1 MDRGE
6 GRAMFAA
13 VLLVIDGIL
22 NIIYGLAALG
32 QSKLLDHPT
41 HYLIGT
47 LNGWGWVSLILGIL
61 ELMAAGS
68 VIYGHK
74 FGRYFAIAVASLV
87 AIEALLDLPAE
98 PLWSVAVFGLSL
110 WIIQGLTMYSDS
122 KTKPDDVPLGVDEGV
137 APGPPTYR

>member
-1 MDRGE
+1 MQRGE

-13 VLLVIDGIL
+13 VLLGIDGVL

-32 QSKLLDHPT
+32 DSKLLDHPT

-61 ELMAAGS
+61 ELVAAGS

-74 FGRYFAIAVASLV
+74 FGRYFGIAVGSLV

-98 PLWSVAVFGLSL
+98 PLWSIAVFGLSL
-110 WIIQGLTMYSDS
+110 WIIQGLAVYSDVAQRRHD
-122 KTKPDDVPLGVDEGV
+122 TPPAADEAV
-137 APGPPTYR
+137 APGPSTYR

>member
-1 MDRGE
+1 MQRGE

-32 QSKLLDHPT
+32 DSKLLDHPT

-47 LNGWGWVSLILGIL
+47 LNSWGWVSLILGIL
-61 ELMAAGS
+61 ELVAAGS
-68 VIYGHK
+68 VIYGHR
-74 FGRYFAIAVASLV
+74 FGRYLGIAVGSLV

-98 PLWSVAVFGLSL
+98 PLWSIAVFGLSL
-110 WIIQGLTMYSDS
+110 WIIQGLAVYSDVTQRRHDPS
-122 KTKPDDVPLGVDEGV
+122 LGADEAV

>member
-1 MDRGE
+1 MERGE
-6 GRAMFAA
+6 ARALFAA

-32 QSKLLDHPT
+32 DSKLLDHPT
-41 HYLIGT
+41 HYLLGT
-47 LNGWGWVSLILGIL
+47 LNNWGWVSLILGIL
-61 ELMAAGS
+61 ELVAAGS

-74 FGRYFAIAVASLV
+74 FGRYFGIAVASLV

-98 PLWSVAVFGLSL
+98 PLWSIAVFGISL
-110 WIIQGLTMYSDS
+110 WIIQGLAMYSDS
-122 KTKPDDVPLGVDEGV
+122 NPKRDEMALGADEPV

>member
-1 MDRGE
+1 MQRGE

-22 NIIYGLAALG
+22 NIIYGIAALG

-47 LNGWGWVSLILGIL
+47 LNSWGWVSLILGIL
-61 ELMAAGS
+61 ELGAAGS

-74 FGRYFAIAVASLV
+74 FGRYFGIAVGSLV

-98 PLWSVAVFGLSL
+98 PLWSIAVFGLSL
-110 WIIQGLTMYSDS
+110 WIIQGLAVYSDVTQRRHDTS
-122 KTKPDDVPLGVDEGV
+122 LAADEAV